1 MKFCNNC
8 SNKLYVYEKNGT
20 LIYKCNDCG
29 EEYENKD
36 FIIKQKNYNE
46 SLSMLDN
53 IQVKQNLKYD
63 NSLKRSKKYKCKN
76 CNDNTEVIII
86 VNNVL
91 ENIYICSNCSSEWKY
106 S

>member
-1 MKFCNNC
+1 MKFCKNC
-8 SNKLYVYEKNGT
+8 SNKLYVYEKDNK

-29 EEYENKD
+29 EEYENTD

-53 IQVKQNLKYD
+53 IEIKNNLKYD

-76 CNDNTEVIII
+76 CNTSDVIII
-86 VNNVL
+86 VNNII
-91 ENIYICSNCSSEWKY
+91 ENIYVCSNCNNEWKY